1 MDVFLVLVPVISG
14 LEKTCILAAENCD
27 KISRLG
33 NKAGMG
39 LSLGT
44 LDILHE
50 KKLCISLQPNVIM
63 HVRIQE

>member
-33 NKAGMG
+33 NEAGMG

-50 KKLCISLQPNVIM
+50 KKL
-63 HVRIQE
+63 